1 MTPFYCLRVTDK
13 YRSGNGLEI
22 SYYTFKPLTPRR
34 GQLLISPY
42 NITPKS
48 HIKVTRINEMI
59 KTYKALDF

>member
-13 YRSGNGLEI
+13 YGSGNGLEI

-48 HIKVTRINEMI
+48 PIKVTRINEMI

>member
-13 YRSGNGLEI
+13 YGSGNGLEI

-42 NITPKS
+42 NISSLAPQ
-48 HIKVTRINEMI
+48 EM
-59 KTYKALDF
+59 YREQYGEYSY